1 MTGER
6 TDPEAVARI
15 RAALEREGALTG
27 AELLEA
33 TGLEVFRLWRTCLD
47 EDDLAWRVVGRRY
60 LRLDR
65 AVDGYARLSPS
76 IKREF
81 LTYTVVARSAHA
93 DELERRAEALL
104 QSARAI
110 SREKELLARV
120 RLRGVFEEVR
130 ADERAADALCMII
143 AGDVVYDM
151 AHAVDRPEPSTGK
164 MVRGSDLDVVVITRD
179 GTPADL
185 IEELDRTIHREKYQL
200 LTHPTYREEIDYII
214 KPLEKVRAQIRFDTF
229 EHMVAS
235 KILHEGRFLL
245 GSRAFFDELK
255 QLLRGAGVPSKLA
268 SMERDARA
276 YRLDGE
282 VRLKGL
288 RGEPTLEDLQRFF
301 YTKEE
306 VPEIY

>member
-1 MTGER
+1 MTQEP
-6 TDPEAVARI
+6 TVPDAAARI
-15 RAALEREGALTG
+15 HDALERDGALTG

-33 TGLEVFRLWRTCLD
+33 TDLEVFRLWRTCI
-47 EDDLAWRVVGRRY
+47 DDDGLAWSVVGNRY

-81 LTYTVVARSAHA
+81 LTYTVVAPVDRDA
-93 DELERRAEALL
+93 ELEQRADDLRAK
-104 QSARAI
+104 ARAI

-120 RLRGVFEEVR
+120 KLRGCLEEVR
-130 ADERAADALCMII
+130 AEERAADAFCMII

-151 AHAVDRPEPSTGK
+151 AHSVDRPEPSTGK
-164 MVRGSDLDVVVITRD
+164 MVRGSDLDVVVIARD
-179 GTPADL
+179 DAPADFL
-185 IEELDRTIHREKYQL
+185 EELDRTIHREKYHL
-200 LTHPTYREEIDYII
+200 LTHPTYREEIDYLI

-235 KILHEGRFLL
+235 KILHEGRYLL
-245 GSRAFFDELK
+245 GSRPFFDELK
-255 QLLRGAGVPSKLA
+255 VLLRQAGVPSKLV
-268 SMERDARA
+268 SMEREARA

-288 RGEPTLEDLQRFF
+288 RSEPTLDDLQRFF

-306 VPEIY
+306 APEIY